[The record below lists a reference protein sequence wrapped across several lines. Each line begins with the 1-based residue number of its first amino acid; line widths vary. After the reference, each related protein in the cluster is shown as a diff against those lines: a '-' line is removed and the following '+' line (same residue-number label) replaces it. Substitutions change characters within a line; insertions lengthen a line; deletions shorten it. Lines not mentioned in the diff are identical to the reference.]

1 MHTDFNVLEYGRLAM
16 MLAVNNKLRSAH
28 LKNEN
33 TCPKAYSQQM
43 PLTQTGGGGN
53 GYWVLLGRFI
63 NKTDRDSLH
72 SHC

>member
-1 MHTDFNVLEYGRLAM
+1 MHTDFNVLEYGKLAM

-53 GYWVLLGRFI
+53 GVLGRFI
-63 NKTDRDSLH
+63 NKTCRDSLH